1 MFVNISALRGD
12 GVDEL
17 LENLALQ
24 AEVLDLKA
32 NPKKPAYGRVVEA
45 RVDKGRGSV
54 VTVLVQEGTLK
65 KGDYMLVGQ
74 NYGRVRMMNDH
85 FGKAIKEAGPST
97 PVELSGLNGVP
108 AAGEEFYLV
117 KNERD
122 AKRIVSNREV
132 KAREA
137 NKPASILPSDPWN
150 TNVKKYQ
157 NLVIKADVSGSLEA
171 IKASIEALSTDE
183 VEVKVISSGIGL
195 VNESDVTLAQAS
207 EATIIGFNVG
217 ADTKAKKI
225 AERADL
231 HISKYSIIYELID
244 RVKDLMSGLLE
255 PEIIEE
261 KLGKVQVRAVFHIQ
275 RIGSIAGSF
284 VLDGK
289 VTRNAH
295 ARVMR
300 EGEQIHEGQINTLKR
315 FKDDVKEVSSG
326 YECGI
331 AIDGYKDVQE
341 GDILEVISY
350 KEIRR
355 RIDDEVRL

>member
-1 MFVNISALRGD
+1 M
-12 GVDEL
+12 
-17 LENLALQ
+17 
-24 AEVLDLKA
+24 
-32 NPKKPAYGRVVEA
+32 
-45 RVDKGRGSV
+45 
-54 VTVLVQEGTLK
+54 
-65 KGDYMLVGQ
+65 
-74 NYGRVRMMNDH
+74 
-85 FGKAIKEAGPST
+85 
-97 PVELSGLNGVP
+97 
-108 AAGEEFYLV
+108 
-117 KNERD
+117 
-122 AKRIVSNREV
+122 
-132 KAREA
+132 
-137 NKPASILPSDPWN
+137 
-150 TNVKKYQ
+150 
-157 NLVIKADVSGSLEA
+157 
-171 IKASIEALSTDE
+171 
-183 VEVKVISSGIGL
+183 
-195 VNESDVTLAQAS
+195 
-207 EATIIGFNVG
+207 
-217 ADTKAKKI
+217 
-225 AERADL
+225 